1 MCHGAAR
8 YGHHVD
14 RAWAAEQLKN
24 FRAHIDVLRLLET
37 EEGEDYD
44 DLVSSYGTARDVA
57 DWLVSHDQVMRELM
71 EAALPGLGEYTL
83 PPSGGWSY
91 DDSQYWQ
98 EVVRH
103 RVLRAI
109 GIHDLGAEVRER
121 MRPDSP
127 DLVADQFHPWAWD
140 AAAPL
145 WEAGTTQEAVH
156 AAARSVN
163 AYLQQKLDRRSASES
178 ALCREAFSQ
187 DNPKPGRL
195 RLRFPGDRTSETWR
209 SRQQGAMEFG
219 SGCFTGIRNP
229 VAHEEALSLPE
240 RVSLEQFAA
249 FSVLARW
256 IEECTVEEVP

>member
-1 MCHGAAR
+1 
-8 YGHHVD
+8 VD

-24 FRAHIDVLRLLET
+24 FRAHIDVLRLLEAR
-37 EEGEDYD
+37 EGEDYD
-44 DLVSSYGTARDVA
+44 DLVTSYGTDHDVV
-57 DWLVSHDQVMRELM
+57 DWLVAHDQVMRELI

-91 DDSQYWQ
+91 GDSQYWH

-127 DLVADQFHPWAWD
+127 DLVADQFHPWVWD

-145 WEAGTTQEAVH
+145 WEAGTTQEAIH

-163 AYLQQKLDRRSASES
+163 AHLEHKLGRRDRPES
-178 ALCREAFSQ
+178 ALCREAFSP
-187 DNPKPGRL
+187 DEPKSGQP
-195 RLRFPGDRTSETWR
+195 RLRFPGDRTSDTWR
-209 SRQQGAMEFG
+209 SRQKGGMDLGAGLE
-219 SGCFTGIRNP
+219 GIRNP
-229 VAHEEALSLPE
+229 GRPRGRAEPSRADG
-240 RVSLEQFAA
+240 
-249 FSVLARW
+249 ARCREK
-256 IEECTVEEVP
+256 ITRGSA